1 MKRVSVAEAKAHL
14 PELLRK
20 VDRAPRS
27 AIEVTRHG
35 VVVGAIVGTR
45 ALEKLKQ
52 TRAADPYRAWL
63 KWRAAVDESVLS
75 KTSRV
80 FEGIDEPTPPP
91 VDFE

>member
-20 VDRAPRS
+20 VDRAPRA

-45 ALEKLKQ
+45 ALEKLKRT
-52 TRAADPYRAWL
+52 TRNDPYRAWL
-63 KWRAAVDESVLS
+63 KWRAAVDERVLS
-75 KTSRV
+75 DTSDL
-80 FEGIDEPTPPP
+80 FERIDEPTPPP
-91 VDFE
+91 VDFG